1 MDIVR
6 DVLLPIG
13 IFAALGLV
21 FGAILAIAS
30 KIFEVKVDE
39 RIPQITDALPG
50 ANCGGCGYSGCAAL
64 AEAIVKGEA
73 KPNACSVGGNEAA
86 KAIGA
91 IMGVEVEETEPVRAQ
106 VMCAGCGEKS
116 KRKYLYIGADDC
128 ISASKTSGGDKLCP
142 GGCLGFGTCAKACVF
157 GAITVID
164 KVAHIDPTKCRGCGT
179 CVALCPKQIIKLV
192 PASAPVWVECSSK
205 QKGADVRKACEVGCI
220 GCKLCEKACEFGAIS
235 VVDNLARIDYSK
247 CTGCGKCADKCPRKI
262 IFNRNGKAVIEETEE
277 KEKQTA

>member
-1 MDIVR
+1 MNIDIVK

-39 RIPQITDALPG
+39 RIPQVTEALPG

-73 KPNACSVGGNEAA
+73 APNACSVGGNDAA

-91 IMGVEVEETEPVRAQ
+91 IMGVEVEETETVRAQ
-106 VMCAGCGEKS
+106 VMCAGCGEKA

-157 GAITVID
+157 DAITVVD

-179 CVALCPKQIIKLV
+179 CVALCPKHIIKLV
-192 PASAPVWVECSSK
+192 PAKADVWVECSST
-205 QKGADVRKACEVGCI
+205 QKGADVRKACDVGCI
-220 GCKLCEKACEFGAIS
+220 GCKLCEKACEFDAIH
-235 VVDNLARIDYSK
+235 VENNLASVDYSK
-247 CTGCGKCADKCPRKI
+247 CTYCGKCAEKCPRKI
-262 IFNRNGKAVIEETEE
+262 IVNRNGKVVVETAE
-277 KEKQTA
+277 A